1 MLELAFLAGA
11 AVYAVMAAAIPFVLL
26 WDLFFGDLSLSNKE
40 KELRYR
46 RLVEAA
52 NKYRQQDPQ

>member
-11 AVYAVMAAAIPFVLL
+11 AVYVVLAAAIPFVLL
-26 WDLFFGDLSLSNKE
+26 WDLFFSDLGLSNKE
-40 KELRYR
+40 RKRRYQ

-52 NKYRQQDPQ
+52 DKYRQAPPQ